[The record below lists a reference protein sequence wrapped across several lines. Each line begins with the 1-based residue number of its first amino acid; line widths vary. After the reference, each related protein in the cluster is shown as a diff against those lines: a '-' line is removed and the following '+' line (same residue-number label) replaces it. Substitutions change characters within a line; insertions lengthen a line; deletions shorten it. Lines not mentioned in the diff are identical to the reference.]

1 MNISGWGKFPKH
13 NSKLSKPYN
22 LDELF
27 LLVKNDQSIARGN
40 GRAYGDSAINKKN
53 TIISKN
59 FNKMIS
65 FNDGCLVAESGVLL
79 KDIIDTFL
87 PRGWFPSVS
96 PGTKYVTV
104 GGMVAAN
111 VHGKNHHNE
120 GSFYNFINWIEL
132 IDKNNDILRISKD
145 SNKELFDWT
154 VGGMGLTGFIY
165 RVSFNLKKV
174 GSSWIKQR
182 SIITKNLEET
192 LDVFDKVH
200 DSTYSVAWI
209 DCLSGGKNLGRS
221 IVIIGEHAEKKD
233 LTNLANKKL
242 FNLNKKNIFSIY
254 FNFPKFILN
263 PVTVKLFNIIIYF
276 KAKYSRKEL
285 IVDWD
290 KFFYP
295 LDKIL
300 GWNKIYGKRG
310 FIQFQCVIPLENA
323 KEGLTEILK
332 KTYSKNI
339 GSFLTVLKK
348 FGEGQSGFS
357 FPMPG
362 YTLAMDFPV
371 SRKVLLLLEEL
382 DEIVIKHKGRF
393 YLAKD
398 SRMTSHVLK
407 KTDERYKQFKE
418 FRKKNMFE
426 KNYNSEQS
434 LRLDI

>member
-13 NSKLSKPYN
+13 NSKLSNPYS

-27 LLVKNDQSIARGN
+27 LLINNDQSIARGN

-65 FNDGCLVAESGVLL
+65 FNNGCLVAESGVLL

-132 IDKNNDILRISKD
+132 IDKNNDVLRISKD

-174 GSSWIKQR
+174 ESSWIKQR

-200 DSTYSVAWI
+200 ESTYSVAWI
-209 DCLSGGKNLGRS
+209 DCLSVGKKLGRS
-221 IVIIGEHAEKKD
+221 IVITGEHAEKKD
-233 LTNLANKKL
+233 LTNLENKNL
-242 FNLNKKNIFSIY
+242 FNLNKKNIYIIY

-263 PVTVKLFNIIIYF
+263 PITVKLFNIFIYL

-310 FIQFQCVIPLENA
+310 FIQFQCVIPLDSA
-323 KEGLTEILK
+323 KEGLTEILN
-332 KTYSKNI
+332 KTYSNNI

-348 FGEGQSGFS
+348 FGEGENGFS

-407 KTDERYKQFKE
+407 KTDERYIQFKE
-418 FRKKNMFE
+418 FRKKNAF
-426 KNYNSEQS
+426 KKKYNSEQS